1 MESASL
7 RNLEQIQEVDVHH
20 SAARIAALLLG
31 SVGLGAL
38 VVVGIVT
45 LRNASA
51 PSHAKNDALAQL
63 VRGHKAS
70 PGKPAEQLDGQE
82 VTFPGIL
89 SDEERPTTA
98 LAAVKDDRGRLSEQP
113 EAPAQ
118 DGDSLAELSA
128 AERLPVVPLPAGSL
142 LRASPVTQHPQ
153 DPLTAMAA
161 QASRV
166 DEATEPAPS
175 GHEGDFQIQVA
186 SFKRIEDADRF
197 VEQLRKRGHKAY
209 RLVAQVPNRG
219 VWHRVRIGPFATKYE
234 AESYRS
240 QLERK
245 ERMGAFIVDSEKVK
259 RAARLRAEKLA
270 ARSRRGQASP

>member
-7 RNLEQIQEVDVHH
+7 RNLEQIQEVDAHH

-38 VVVGIVT
+38 IVVGVMS
-45 LRNASA
+45 LQSARA
-51 PSHAKNDALAQL
+51 PSQAKNDALAQL
-63 VRGHKAS
+63 VRGQRTTSA
-70 PGKPAEQLDGQE
+70 KPAEELDGRE

-98 LAAVKDDRGRLSEQP
+98 LAAVKDDRGRLS
-113 EAPAQ
+113 AQ
-118 DGDSLAELSA
+118 SEGAAQGDDSLVASSA
-128 AERLPVVPLPAGSL
+128 SDRLPVVPLPAGSL
-142 LRASPVTQHPQ
+142 LSASQVTQRPQ

-166 DEATEPAPS
+166 DEASEPAPS
-175 GHEGDFQIQVA
+175 GREGDFQIQVA
-186 SFKRIEDADRF
+186 SFKRVEDADAF

-219 VWHRVRIGPFATKYE
+219 VWHRVRIGPFANKYE
-234 AESYRS
+234 AQKYRD

-245 ERMGAFIVDSEKVK
+245 ERMGAFIVDSAKVK
-259 RAARLRAEKLA
+259 RAEQMRADKLA
-270 ARSRRGQASP
+270 ARSQRVPPSP